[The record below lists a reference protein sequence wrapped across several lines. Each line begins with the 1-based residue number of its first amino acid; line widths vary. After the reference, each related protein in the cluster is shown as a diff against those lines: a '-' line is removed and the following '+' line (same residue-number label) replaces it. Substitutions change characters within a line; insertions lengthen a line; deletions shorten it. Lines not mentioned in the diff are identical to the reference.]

1 MLNDV
6 APCAFCE
13 CAPLVANSTL
23 VVSATFPIC
32 GCGGGEAVTC
42 NYMCVCV
49 VLFYLTVM
57 SDFDVVLCLLWRLYR
72 RTVDGVGS
80 LPVFPV
86 WSECVCVDKVVLV
99 LRVSGGTCPIGTM
112 CCGCVLG
119 VLLCECFCLCAGFVC
134 VCCQCMCGAGYDFYF
149 R

>member
-13 CAPLVANSTL
+13 CAPLVAHFTL

-57 SDFDVVLCLLWRLYR
+57 SDFDVFVSPVEAVPQDCR
-72 RTVDGVGS
+72 RCWLAPRV
-80 LPVFPV
+80 P
-86 WSECVCVDKVVLV
+86 CV
-99 LRVSGGTCPIGTM
+99 
-112 CCGCVLG
+112 
-119 VLLCECFCLCAGFVC
+119 E
-134 VCCQCMCGAGYDFYF
+134 
-149 R
+149 

>member
-13 CAPLVANSTL
+13 CAPLVAHFTL

-49 VLFYLTVM
+49 VLFL
-57 SDFDVVLCLLWRLYR
+57 FNCDV
-72 RTVDGVGS
+72 
-80 LPVFPV
+80 
-86 WSECVCVDKVVLV
+86 
-99 LRVSGGTCPIGTM
+99 
-112 CCGCVLG
+112 
-119 VLLCECFCLCAGFVC
+119 
-134 VCCQCMCGAGYDFYF
+134 
-149 R
+149 